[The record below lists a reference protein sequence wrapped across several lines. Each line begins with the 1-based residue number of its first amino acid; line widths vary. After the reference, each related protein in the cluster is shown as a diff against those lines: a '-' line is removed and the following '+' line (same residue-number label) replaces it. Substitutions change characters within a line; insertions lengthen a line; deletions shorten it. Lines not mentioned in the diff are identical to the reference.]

1 MWHWA
6 SCLTSP
12 SLSFLIWKWLLLW
25 GQWNNDRPGSG
36 CLLHSQYWVN
46 GTCND
51 CFYCH
56 HTKKKSAWLETTWYV
71 HWLLMLATFLPHPR
85 VSTVLI
91 CIHEPASHQRL
102 KGSLDSWEF
111 DSSFHLYLPQ
121 VWLSARYTVGAPYL
135 LHKTSNE

>member
-12 SLSFLIWKWLLLW
+12 GLSFLIWKWLLLW
-25 GQWNNDRPGSG
+25 GQWNNHRPGSG

-56 HTKKKSAWLETTWYV
+56 HTKKKAAWLETTWYV
-71 HWLLMLATFLPHPR
+71 HWLPMLAVFLPHPWM
-85 VSTVLI
+85 STVLI
-91 CIHEPASHQRL
+91 CIHEPVSHQRPRGAL
-102 KGSLDSWEF
+102 ILGSLI
-111 DSSFHLYLPQ
+111 LPFFFIFPK
-121 VWLSARYTVGAPYL
+121 SGVGAPYL

>member
-12 SLSFLIWKWLLLW
+12 SLSFLIWKWLLSW
-25 GQWNNDRPGSG
+25 RQWNNDRPGSG
-36 CLLHSQYWVN
+36 CLLHSPYWVN

-56 HTKKKSAWLETTWYV
+56 HTKKKSAWLETWYV
-71 HWLLMLATFLPHPR
+71 HWLPMLAAFLPHPR
-85 VSTVLI
+85 MSTVLF

-102 KGSLDSWEF
+102 RGPWFLGVWF
-111 DSSFHLYLPQ
+111 FLPS
-121 VWLSARYTVGAPYL
+121 LSAPSLAQCQIYSRCSISVA
-135 LHKTSNE
+135 